1 MQSERQLDGRSS
13 SMRKKAV
20 LSVIGLAVAVAM
32 TLPASAVAKPTMFDR
47 FEARQTCIG
56 ERGVG
61 DPIKRQEFRLL
72 WGRKPMRKCVRFNAR
87 LIAMERVAE
96 VPLIKAECRL
106 LARTEPEFRL
116 DYPGGVK
123 MCIRMEMMP

>member
-1 MQSERQLDGRSS
+1 
-13 SMRKKAV
+13 MRKKAV

-32 TLPASAVAKPTMFDR
+32 TLPASAVAKPNMFDR

-61 DPIKRQEFRLL
+61 DPVKRMEFRLL
-72 WGRKPMRKCVRFNAR
+72 YGRRPMRRCVKMHAR
-87 LIAMERVAE
+87 TIAMERRME
-96 VPLIKAECRL
+96 VPIIKMECRIA
-106 LARTEPEFRL
+106 ARTEPEFRL
-116 DYPGGVK
+116 DYPGGVR